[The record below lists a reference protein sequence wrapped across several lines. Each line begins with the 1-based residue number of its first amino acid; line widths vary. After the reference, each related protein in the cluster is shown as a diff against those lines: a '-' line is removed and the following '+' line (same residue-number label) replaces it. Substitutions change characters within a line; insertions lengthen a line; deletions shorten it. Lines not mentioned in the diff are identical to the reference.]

1 MAKYVV
7 ASKVKELV
15 KSLGM
20 ASSSD
25 FVDALDNEVEKL
37 VRKAVERAKSNG
49 RKTARAYDL

>member
-25 FVDALDNEVEKL
+25 FVDALDNEVERIVK
-37 VRKAVERAKSNG
+37 RAVERAKSNN

>member
-25 FVDALDNEVEKL
+25 FVDSLDGKVEEL
-37 VRKAVERAKSNG
+37 VKAAVERAKANG
-49 RKTARAYDL
+49 RKTARGHDL